1 MASRETLALIVD
13 TAIDLFNAHGTAAVS
28 GNRIA
33 EACGISKGNLHY
45 HFRTK
50 SEVIRE
56 IFARIVDE
64 MNAGW
69 YDDHLE
75 PSIRRLAEMFARQ
88 VLFIYN
94 YRFFYRELPALLRDD
109 AVLMARYR
117 ENRIRRSHA
126 LEDFLSALERN
137 HELDFGGDRRL
148 IGALVE
154 TRWIISENWLNAQ
167 EFLGREIN
175 TDCILSG
182 YDLVLGLLRPYFVR
196 EESKIVSESRDAIRR
211 YLDGKA
217 ARLAEGAV

>member
-1 MASRETLALIVD
+1 MASKETLALIVD
-13 TAIDLFNAHGTAAVS
+13 MAIDLFNRHGTAAVS

-50 SEVIRE
+50 SEVVRE
-56 IFARIVDE
+56 IFARMVEE
-64 MNAGW
+64 MNVGW

-109 AVLMARYR
+109 PILMSRYR
-117 ENRIRRSHA
+117 ENRLRRSRA
-126 LEDFLSALERN
+126 LEAFLAALEQSR
-137 HELDFGGDRRL
+137 ELDFGGDRRL
-148 IGALVE
+148 IAAIVE
-154 TRWIISENWLNAQ
+154 TRWIIAENWLNAQ

-175 TDCILSG
+175 TKCILSG

-196 EESKIVSESRDAIRR
+196 EESKVFSESRDAIRG

-217 ARLAEGAV
+217 EKLVEHAL

>member
-1 MASRETLALIVD
+1 MASKETLALIVD

-56 IFARIVDE
+56 IFSRMVDE
-64 MNAGW
+64 MNSRW

-75 PSIRRLAEMFARQ
+75 PSIQRLAEMFARQ

-109 AVLMARYR
+109 PVLMARYR
-117 ENRIRRSHA
+117 ENRLRRSRA
-126 LEDFLSALERN
+126 LEDFLAALEEN
-137 HELDFGGDRRL
+137 KQLDFRGNKQL
-148 IGALVE
+148 IAAIVE

-167 EFLGREIN
+167 EFLGRELN
-175 TDCILSG
+175 AQCILSG
-182 YDLVLGLLRPYFVR
+182 YDLVLGLLRPYFIR
-196 EESKIVSESRDAIRR
+196 EESDIANESRDAIRR
-211 YLDGKA
+211 YLDGKSERFEKGA
-217 ARLAEGAV
+217 A

>member
-1 MASRETLALIVD
+1 MASRETLTLIVD

-50 SEVIRE
+50 TEVIRE

-64 MNAGW
+64 MNSGW

-117 ENRIRRSHA
+117 ENRVRRSRA
-126 LEDFLSALERN
+126 LEDFLGALEIN
-137 HELDFGGDRRL
+137 QELDFHGDRRL

-175 TDCILSG
+175 TECILSG

-217 ARLAEGAV
+217 ARLEERAV

>member
-1 MASRETLALIVD
+1 MASKETLAIIID
-13 TAIDLFNAHGTAAVS
+13 TAINLFNAHGSAAVS

-50 SEVIRE
+50 SEVIRA
-56 IFARIVDE
+56 IFARMVEE

-88 VLFIYN
+88 VLFIFN
-94 YRFFYRELPALLRDD
+94 YRFFYRELAALLREDPL
-109 AVLMARYR
+109 LMSRYR
-117 ENRIRRSHA
+117 ENRHRRSRA
-126 LEDFLSALERN
+126 LAEFLAAVERQG
-137 HELDFGGDRRL
+137 ELDFGGDARL
-148 IGALVE
+148 IATLVE

-175 TDCILSG
+175 GDCIQSG
-182 YDLVLGLLRPYFVR
+182 YDLVLGLLRPYFVSP
-196 EESKIVSESRDAIRR
+196 ESDVAASSHEAICA
-211 YLDGKA
+211 YLDANSATFSKA
-217 ARLAEGAV
+217 S